1 MKEELIEKVNLEKKQ
16 YETLILN
23 ANKEVINIENRLQ
36 RLEDGTDDARL
47 REVLKSISTIKCT
60 ISGLLFLHDNLTR
73 SLKDLEDHKYSNN
86 DDKTLYA
93 KIKNDLKVNEQEL
106 RKSYKTYYQLL
117 REKLEINCTNIG
129 KKRELKE
136 QLNHAKT
143 NASKLTE
150 AEFIK
155 ELVRIFHN
163 NSFSNLYDSKENTL
177 NYSLGQIFLIK
188 YAITQLSQYCDSYD
202 FTPNMLRQIRILDD
216 YTFRPSGKNL
226 SYKDFI
232 SSLENGNLHLCDF
245 NYPIISYEGALK
257 LYRRLTFTFFLP
269 KQAAYVFKKS
279 LK

>member
-1 MKEELIEKVNLEKKQ
+1 MKKELIEKVNLEKKQ

-47 REVLKSISTIKCT
+47 REVLKNISTIKCT

-86 DDKTLYA
+86 DDKTFYA
-93 KIKNDLKVNEQEL
+93 KIKNNLKVNEQEL

-216 YTFRPSGKNL
+216 YTFRPSGRNL

>member
-1 MKEELIEKVNLEKKQ
+1 MKKELIEKVNLEKKQ

-47 REVLKSISTIKCT
+47 REVLKNISTIKCT

-86 DDKTLYA
+86 DDKTFYT
-93 KIKNDLKVNEQEL
+93 KIKNNLKVNEQEL

-216 YTFRPSGKNL
+216 YTFRPSGRNL

>member
-86 DDKTLYA
+86 DDKTFYT
-93 KIKNDLKVNEQEL
+93 KIKNNLKVNEQEL

-129 KKRELKE
+129 KKSELKE

-188 YAITQLSQYCDSYD
+188 YAITQLSQYCDLYD

>member
-1 MKEELIEKVNLEKKQ
+1 MKKELIEKVNLEKKQ

-60 ISGLLFLHDNLTR
+60 ISGLLFLHDDLTR
-73 SLKDLEDHKYSNN
+73 SLKDLENHKYSNN
-86 DDKTLYA
+86 DDKTFYT
-93 KIKNDLKVNEQEL
+93 KIKNNLKVNEQEL

-216 YTFRPSGKNL
+216 YTFKPSGKNL

-245 NYPIISYEGALK
+245 NNPIISYEGALK

>member
-1 MKEELIEKVNLEKKQ
+1 MKKELIEKVNLEKKQ

-47 REVLKSISTIKCT
+47 REVLKNISTVKCT

-86 DDKTLYA
+86 DDKTFNT
-93 KIKNDLKVNEQEL
+93 KIKNNLKVNEQEL

-188 YAITQLSQYCDSYD
+188 YAITQLSQYCDLYD

-216 YTFRPSGKNL
+216 YTFRPNGKNL

-245 NYPIISYEGALK
+245 NYPIISYDGALK

>member
-1 MKEELIEKVNLEKKQ
+1 MKKELIEKVNLEKKQ

-86 DDKTLYA
+86 DDKTFYI
-93 KIKNDLKVNEQEL
+93 KIKNNLKVNEQEL

-216 YTFRPSGKNL
+216 YTFKPSGKNL

-245 NYPIISYEGALK
+245 NNPIISYEGALK
-257 LYRRLTFTFFLP
+257 LYKRLTFTFFLP

>member
-1 MKEELIEKVNLEKKQ
+1 MKKELIEKVNLEKKQ

-47 REVLKSISTIKCT
+47 REVLKNISTVKCT

-86 DDKTLYA
+86 DDKTFNT
-93 KIKNDLKVNEQEL
+93 KIKNNLKVNEQEL

-188 YAITQLSQYCDSYD
+188 YAITQLSQYCDLYD

-216 YTFRPSGKNL
+216 YTFRPNGKNL

-245 NYPIISYEGALK
+245 NYPIISYDGAIK
-257 LYRRLTFTFFLP
+257 LYKRLTFTFFLP

>member
-1 MKEELIEKVNLEKKQ
+1 MKKELIEKVNLEKRQ

-23 ANKEVINIENRLQ
+23 ANKEVINVENRLQ
-36 RLEDGTDDARL
+36 RLEDGTDDVRL
-47 REVLKSISTIKCT
+47 AEVLKSINTIKCT
-60 ISGLLFLHDNLTR
+60 ISGLLFLHDDLTR
-73 SLKDLEDHKYSNN
+73 SLKDVENHKYCND
-86 DDKTLYA
+86 DDKTLYT
-93 KIKNDLKVNEQEL
+93 KIKNNLKVNEQEL

-136 QLNHAKT
+136 QLTSAKI

-150 AEFIK
+150 DEFIK

-163 NSFSNLYDSKENTL
+163 NSFSNLYDSKEITL
-177 NYSLGQIFLIK
+177 NYSLGQVFLIK
-188 YAITQLSQYCDSYD
+188 YAITQLSQYCYLYD
-202 FTPNMLRQIRILDD
+202 FTSNMLRQIRILDD

-226 SYKDFI
+226 SYKDFA
-232 SSLENGNLHLCDF
+232 SSLKNGNLHLCDF

-257 LYRRLTFTFFLP
+257 LYKRLTFTFFLP
-269 KQAAYVFKKS
+269 KQVAYVFKKS

>member
-1 MKEELIEKVNLEKKQ
+1 MKKELIEKVNLEKKQ

-60 ISGLLFLHDNLTR
+60 ISGLLFLHDDLTR
-73 SLKDLEDHKYSNN
+73 SLKDLENHKYSNN
-86 DDKTLYA
+86 DDKTFYT
-93 KIKNDLKVNEQEL
+93 KIKNNLKVNEQEL

-245 NYPIISYEGALK
+245 NNPIISYEGALK

>member
-1 MKEELIEKVNLEKKQ
+1 MKKELIEKVNLEKKQ

-73 SLKDLEDHKYSNN
+73 SLKDLENHKYSNN
-86 DDKTLYA
+86 DDKTFNT
-93 KIKNDLKVNEQEL
+93 KIKNNLKVNEQEL

-202 FTPNMLRQIRILDD
+202 LTPNMLRQIRILDD
-216 YTFRPSGKNL
+216 YTFKPSGKNL

-257 LYRRLTFTFFLP
+257 LYKRLTFTFFLP

>member
-1 MKEELIEKVNLEKKQ
+1 MKKELIEKVNLEKKQ

-47 REVLKSISTIKCT
+47 REVLKNISTIKCT

-86 DDKTLYA
+86 DDKTFYI
-93 KIKNDLKVNEQEL
+93 KIKNNLKVNEQEL

-188 YAITQLSQYCDSYD
+188 YAITQLSQYCDLYD

-216 YTFRPSGKNL
+216 YIFRPSGKNL

-257 LYRRLTFTFFLP
+257 LYKRLTFTFFLP

>member
-1 MKEELIEKVNLEKKQ
+1 MKKELIEKVNLEKKQ

-86 DDKTLYA
+86 DDKTFYT
-93 KIKNDLKVNEQEL
+93 KIKNNLKVNEQEL

-136 QLNHAKT
+136 HLNHAKT

-188 YAITQLSQYCDSYD
+188 YAITQLSQYCDLYD
-202 FTPNMLRQIRILDD
+202 FTPNMLRQVRILDD
-216 YTFRPSGKNL
+216 YIFRPSGKNL

-257 LYRRLTFTFFLP
+257 LYKRLTFTFFLP

>member
-1 MKEELIEKVNLEKKQ
+1 MKKELIEKVNLEKKQ

-73 SLKDLEDHKYSNN
+73 SLKDLENHKYSNN
-86 DDKTLYA
+86 DDKTFNT
-93 KIKNDLKVNEQEL
+93 KIKNNLKVNEQEL

-188 YAITQLSQYCDSYD
+188 YAITQLSQYCDLYD

>member
-1 MKEELIEKVNLEKKQ
+1 MKKELIEKVNLEKKQ

-47 REVLKSISTIKCT
+47 REVLKNISPIKCT

-86 DDKTLYA
+86 DDKTFYA
-93 KIKNDLKVNEQEL
+93 KIKNNLKVNEQEL

-177 NYSLGQIFLIK
+177 NYSLGQILLIK

-216 YTFRPSGKNL
+216 YTFRPSGRNL

>member
-1 MKEELIEKVNLEKKQ
+1 MKKELIEKVNLEKKQ

-36 RLEDGTDDARL
+36 RLEDGTDDVRL
-47 REVLKSISTIKCT
+47 AEVLKSINTIKCT
-60 ISGLLFLHDNLTR
+60 ISGLLFLHDDLTR

-86 DDKTLYA
+86 DDKTFYI
-93 KIKNDLKVNEQEL
+93 KIKNNLKVNEQEL

-188 YAITQLSQYCDSYD
+188 YAITQLSQYCDFYD

-216 YTFRPSGKNL
+216 YTFKPSGKNL

-245 NYPIISYEGALK
+245 NNPIISYEGALK
-257 LYRRLTFTFFLP
+257 LYKRLTFTFFLP

>member
-1 MKEELIEKVNLEKKQ
+1 MKKELIEKVNLEKKQ

-73 SLKDLEDHKYSNN
+73 SLKDLENHKYSNN
-86 DDKTLYA
+86 DDKTFYT
-93 KIKNDLKVNEQEL
+93 KIKNNLKVNEQEL

>member
-1 MKEELIEKVNLEKKQ
+1 MKKELIEKVNLEKRQ

-23 ANKEVINIENRLQ
+23 ANKEVINVENRLQ
-36 RLEDGTDDARL
+36 RLEDGTDDVRL
-47 REVLKSISTIKCT
+47 AEALKSINTIKCT
-60 ISGLLFLHDNLTR
+60 ISGLLFLHDDLTR
-73 SLKDLEDHKYSNN
+73 SLKDVENHKYFND

-93 KIKNDLKVNEQEL
+93 KIKNNLKVNEQEL

-117 REKLEINCTNIG
+117 RDKLEINCTNID

-136 QLNHAKT
+136 QLTSAKI

-150 AEFIK
+150 DEFIK

-163 NSFSNLYDSKENTL
+163 NSFSNLYDSKEITL

-202 FTPNMLRQIRILDD
+202 FTSNMLRQIRILDN

-226 SYKDFI
+226 SYKDFA
-232 SSLENGNLHLCDF
+232 SSLKNGNLHLCDF

-257 LYRRLTFTFFLP
+257 LYKRLTFTFFLP
-269 KQAAYVFKKS
+269 KQVAYVFKKS

>member
-1 MKEELIEKVNLEKKQ
+1 MKKELIEKVNLEKRQ

-23 ANKEVINIENRLQ
+23 ANKEVINVENRLQ
-36 RLEDGTDDARL
+36 RLEDGTDDVRL
-47 REVLKSISTIKCT
+47 AEVLKSINTIKCT

-86 DDKTLYA
+86 DDKTFYA
-93 KIKNDLKVNEQEL
+93 KIKNNLKVNEQEL

-216 YTFRPSGKNL
+216 YTFRPSGRNL

>member
-1 MKEELIEKVNLEKKQ
+1 MKKELIEKVNLEKKQ

-73 SLKDLEDHKYSNN
+73 SLKDLEDHKYFNN
-86 DDKTLYA
+86 DDKTFYT
-93 KIKNDLKVNEQEL
+93 KIKNNLKVNEQEL

-117 REKLEINCTNIG
+117 REKLEINCANIG

-188 YAITQLSQYCDSYD
+188 YAITQLSQYCDLYD

-216 YTFRPSGKNL
+216 YTFRPNGKNL

-245 NYPIISYEGALK
+245 NYPIISYDGALK

>member
-1 MKEELIEKVNLEKKQ
+1 MKKELIEKVNLEKKQ

-117 REKLEINCTNIG
+117 REKLEINCANIG

-188 YAITQLSQYCDSYD
+188 YAITQLSQYCDLYD

-216 YTFRPSGKNL
+216 YTFRPNGKNL

-245 NYPIISYEGALK
+245 NYPIISYDGALK

>member
-1 MKEELIEKVNLEKKQ
+1 MKKELIEKVNLEKKQ

-73 SLKDLEDHKYSNN
+73 SLKDLENHKYSNN
-86 DDKTLYA
+86 DDKTFYT
-93 KIKNDLKVNEQEL
+93 KIKNNLKVNEQEL

-202 FTPNMLRQIRILDD
+202 FTTNMLRQIRILDD

>member
-1 MKEELIEKVNLEKKQ
+1 MKKELIEKVNLEKKQ

-202 FTPNMLRQIRILDD
+202 FTTNMLRQIRILDD

-257 LYRRLTFTFFLP
+257 LYKRLTFTFFLP

>member
-1 MKEELIEKVNLEKKQ
+1 MKKELIEKVNLEKKQ

-86 DDKTLYA
+86 DDKTFNT
-93 KIKNDLKVNEQEL
+93 KIKNNLKVNEQEL

-257 LYRRLTFTFFLP
+257 LYKRLTFTFFLP

>member
-1 MKEELIEKVNLEKKQ
+1 MKKELIEKVNLEKKQ

-47 REVLKSISTIKCT
+47 REVLKNISTIKCT
-60 ISGLLFLHDNLTR
+60 ISGLLFLHDDLTR
-73 SLKDLEDHKYSNN
+73 SLKDLENHKYSNN
-86 DDKTLYA
+86 DDKTFYT
-93 KIKNDLKVNEQEL
+93 KIKNNLKVNEQEL

-129 KKRELKE
+129 KKCELKE

-216 YTFRPSGKNL
+216 YTFKPSGKNL

-232 SSLENGNLHLCDF
+232 YSLENGNLHLCDF
-245 NYPIISYEGALK
+245 NNPIISYEGALK

>member
-1 MKEELIEKVNLEKKQ
+1 MYV
-16 YETLILN
+16 
-23 ANKEVINIENRLQ
+23 
-36 RLEDGTDDARL
+36 
-47 REVLKSISTIKCT
+47 
-60 ISGLLFLHDNLTR
+60 
-73 SLKDLEDHKYSNN
+73 
-86 DDKTLYA
+86 
-93 KIKNDLKVNEQEL
+93 
-106 RKSYKTYYQLL
+106 L

-216 YTFRPSGKNL
+216 YTFKPSGKNL

-245 NYPIISYEGALK
+245 NNPIISYEGALK

>member
-1 MKEELIEKVNLEKKQ
+1 MKKELIEKVNLEKKQ

-47 REVLKSISTIKCT
+47 REVLKNISTIKCT

-86 DDKTLYA
+86 DDKTFYI
-93 KIKNDLKVNEQEL
+93 KIKNNLKVNEQEL

-136 QLNHAKT
+136 QLKHAKT

-188 YAITQLSQYCDSYD
+188 YAITQLSQYCDLYD

-216 YTFRPSGKNL
+216 YIFRPSGKNL

-257 LYRRLTFTFFLP
+257 LYKRLTFTFFLP

>member
-1 MKEELIEKVNLEKKQ
+1 MKKELIEKVNLEKRQ

-23 ANKEVINIENRLQ
+23 ANKEVINVENRLQ
-36 RLEDGTDDARL
+36 RLEDGTDDVRL
-47 REVLKSISTIKCT
+47 GEVLKSINTIKCT
-60 ISGLLFLHDNLTR
+60 ICGLLFLHDDLTR
-73 SLKDLEDHKYSNN
+73 SLKDVENLKYCN
-86 DDKTLYA
+86 DNDKTLYA
-93 KIKNDLKVNEQEL
+93 KIKNNLKVNEQEL

-136 QLNHAKT
+136 QLISAKI

-150 AEFIK
+150 DEFIK

-163 NSFSNLYDSKENTL
+163 NSFSNLYDSKEITL

-188 YAITQLSQYCDSYD
+188 YAITQLSQYFDSYD
-202 FTPNMLRQIRILDD
+202 FTSNMLRQIRILDN

-226 SYKDFI
+226 SYKDFA

-257 LYRRLTFTFFLP
+257 LYKRLTFTFFLP
-269 KQAAYVFKKS
+269 KQVAYVFKKS